1 VQKEAVWSAASR
13 IEIFSSNTHLNVTSL
28 SAPGI
33 NICLILVCKV
43 RASVSPVPVCRRTE
57 SGAGAVPQTRCAWPK
72 WGSCSL
78 SCQACRKK
86 RIRSRCAASR
96 KKCTI
101 CSGRVNRQVPLDDDA
116 VETVIQKPGSAQRA
130 SRRFPSVA
138 SSDVWLDTKIIG
150 PGDRWNQADCAHK
163 PGPPRLGISRA
174 QPLVIISRM
183 LNPPFSSWHQKPGA
197 RLEPLQ
203 SIARRCGYIWLPP
216 NSGSFGSQMKVSA
229 AC

>member
-1 VQKEAVWSAASR
+1 M
-13 IEIFSSNTHLNVTSL
+13 
-28 SAPGI
+28 
-33 NICLILVCKV
+33 CLQCQFVEG
-43 RASVSPVPVCRRTE
+43 RNRERVPCLKR
-57 SGAGAVPQTRCAWPK
+57 GGAWPK

-130 SRRFPSVA
+130 SRMFPSVA

-150 PGDRWNQADCAHK
+150 PGDRWNQVDCAHK
-163 PGPPRLGISRA
+163 PGPPRLGVSRA

-183 LNPPFSSWHQKPGA
+183 LNPLFPRGTKNRG
-197 RLEPLQ
+197 RD
-203 SIARRCGYIWLPP
+203 
-216 NSGSFGSQMKVSA
+216 
-229 AC
+229 